1 MVALFLVFLLSI
13 ESFAAV
19 VSDNDGSAFITKA
32 EFDSL
37 KNNFQ
42 NQIDQYNTSIDSKID
57 GAIASYLAGI
67 KVEKMTDL
75 PSLVEKYKDIYWCND
90 FSLFAKKGTWTAKNT
105 RTSADAAVVQ
115 PDYTNRE
122 GYSFYMQNRGARIIF
137 HNHNLWG
144 AFIMP
149 FRMAFE
155 SDNTGAT
162 RTSHRQASE
171 IGMHILCLNVDDKE
185 TIRLD
190 DPLRQHD
197 RVFYLWCRFGMDTW
211 GSGSSDPFGVM
222 QGVKIADYPD
232 RNYRMTVEPMDPDA
246 NSYLKM
252 KYHIQYNY
260 GTTPIDRWEIINF
273 TDENTEAF
281 PTQTEDYG
289 TTAAAHENSDLTTFP
304 MYDYCAPTIN
314 QANADKARI
323 ANMMIGKNSTYKMP
337 ILYNLKPGGRT
348 GQTPFATPLGYTG
361 GDGIN
366 PAEGMAYSYPDWSK
380 WDKKTVTATF
390 DLPEYVA
397 TLNKPTST
405 VTPGGWIQNNYPCGL
420 YDTTQSTA
428 DISIPVTTLFNI
440 NTVKS
445 PTAIY
450 KNQNLRICAGI
461 PIAEDLQNRG
471 KLKVVIKADKKY
483 DDVTQAAITNAN
495 AHIRFKK
502 SDFTNSNNDYC
513 TGTEDTDSGTSITFD
528 DTHTINIKNKTFYID
543 VEKGDTIW
551 MNIDPITLGQHIRIT
566 DMSVTLVTE

>member
-1 MVALFLVFLLSI
+1 MMALLLVLLLSI

-19 VSDNDGSAFITKA
+19 VSDNDESAFITKA

-171 IGMHILCLNVDDKE
+171 VGMHILCLNVDDKE

-197 RVFYLWCRFGMDTW
+197 RVFYLWCRFGMDAW
-211 GSGSSDPFGVM
+211 GSGASDPFGVM
-222 QGVKIADYPD
+222 QGIKIADYPD
-232 RNYRMTVEPMDPDA
+232 RNYRMTVEPMDPD
-246 NSYLKM
+246 
-252 KYHIQYNY
+252 
-260 GTTPIDRWEIINF
+260 
-273 TDENTEAF
+273 
-281 PTQTEDYG
+281 
-289 TTAAAHENSDLTTFP
+289 
-304 MYDYCAPTIN
+304 
-314 QANADKARI
+314 
-323 ANMMIGKNSTYKMP
+323 
-337 ILYNLKPGGRT
+337 
-348 GQTPFATPLGYTG
+348 
-361 GDGIN
+361 
-366 PAEGMAYSYPDWSK
+366 
-380 WDKKTVTATF
+380 
-390 DLPEYVA
+390 
-397 TLNKPTST
+397 
-405 VTPGGWIQNNYPCGL
+405 
-420 YDTTQSTA
+420 
-428 DISIPVTTLFNI
+428 
-440 NTVKS
+440 
-445 PTAIY
+445 
-450 KNQNLRICAGI
+450 
-461 PIAEDLQNRG
+461 
-471 KLKVVIKADKKY
+471 
-483 DDVTQAAITNAN
+483 AN

-566 DMSVTLVTE
+566 DLSVTLVTE